1 MDRRPVWRATGVV
14 FALVTLSRT
23 VTDRRFTRFA
33 VVTLAYN
40 IGVILFGAVVRATG
54 SGAGCGSH
62 WPTCGGQV
70 VPLSGSAERFIE
82 FGHRASSGVALVLV
96 GILVVWAIRSREAG
110 DPVRIA
116 AIVAGILI
124 VNEAL
129 IGAALVLFE
138 WVGDDR
144 SVGRAVSITVHLV
157 NTFLLLAALTL
168 TAWWSAG
175 HRTPPRRPNRVTAW
189 LVGIGAVALI
199 LVGASGA
206 ITALGDTLFPPH
218 EAGADPASF
227 LVSLRWVHPVLA
239 VGTAL
244 YLLHL
249 SRVLRVPDRM
259 RGYLAGIVVIQL
271 TAGVVNIA
279 LAAPVWMQVV
289 HLLIADLLWIA
300 FVVTGSTALSERV
313 DAVNA

>member
-1 MDRRPVWRATGVV
+1 M
-14 FALVTLSRT
+14 
-23 VTDRRFTRFA
+23 TDRRLARFA
-33 VVTLAYN
+33 AGTLAFN
-40 IGVILFGAVVRATG
+40 VGVIVFGAVVRATG

-62 WPTCGGQV
+62 WPTCGGDV

-96 GILVVWAIRSREAG
+96 AILVVWAIRTRPRR

-116 AIVAGILI
+116 AIASGLLI

-144 SVGRAVSITVHLV
+144 SAGRAVSITVHLV
-157 NTFLLLAALTL
+157 NTFLLLAALAL
-168 TAWWSAG
+168 TAWWASG
-175 HRTPPRRPNRVTAW
+175 RPVPPRRPQRATAW
-189 LVGIGAVALI
+189 MIGIGAGALI
-199 LVGASGA
+199 LVGATGA

-218 EAGADPASF
+218 ETGIDHSGSF
-227 LVSLRWVHPVLA
+227 LVSLRWVHPILA
-239 VGTAL
+239 VGAAL

-249 SRVLRVPDRM
+249 ARVLPVPDRM
-259 RGYLAGIVVIQL
+259 RGYLAAIVATQL

-289 HLLIADLLWIA
+289 HLLIADVLWVGFI
-300 FVVTGSTALSERV
+300 VIGSTALSERAEV
-313 DAVNA
+313 MA